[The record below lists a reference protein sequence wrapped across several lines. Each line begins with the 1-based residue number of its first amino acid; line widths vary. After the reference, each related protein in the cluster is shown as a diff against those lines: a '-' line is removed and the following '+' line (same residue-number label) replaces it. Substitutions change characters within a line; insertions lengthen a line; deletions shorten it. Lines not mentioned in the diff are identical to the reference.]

1 MIIEEKENESLLNNN
16 SSEENHADKT
26 LNNIDEN
33 KSEENSSDISNTV
46 NDLTSEEKE
55 LKSAD
60 SLDGVYNSN
69 ASTAKKVE
77 SSSFS
82 PLNKFDEKDDVIS
95 IIESKREEYSKQ
107 YKKKNLISKILNITL
122 AVLLIL
128 ALVILVL
135 SNIKVG
141 DSQIIPYAW
150 VPITVISLAGGFAIV
165 LAVITYIYN
174 KKFQVKTHNFFIFY
188 QNIAASYS
196 LSPLNTEDM
205 KIAPENQ
212 LNDEL
217 LIQAHYFSTIY
228 SISSRGLVVGKI
240 DGNDFTYGEVACTV
254 PYKSKMEANSNPVT
268 IYDLTTNEELPY
280 KPEVYKEEKEV
291 KRKGM
296 FANQTPEQSFGV
308 LGRML
313 ALKNSV
319 DSLKSVIICFKGDE
333 NTTFMPDYVS
343 NYKAYKDNRLKN
355 NIVLFLAS
363 DEAKMFFD
371 DEGINLLNQIEIDET
386 FTSGFISINS
396 YGSKLVLNLS
406 DQLMVLPI
414 ENKPDKKSFDSLK
427 DTLNKMVTFV
437 NYVSSK

>member
-196 LSPLNTEDM
+196 LSSLNTEDM

-291 KRKGM
+291 KIGKWI
-296 FANQTPEQSFGV
+296 
-308 LGRML
+308 
-313 ALKNSV
+313 K
-319 DSLKSVIICFKGDE
+319 CW
-333 NTTFMPDYVS
+333 
-343 NYKAYKDNRLKN
+343 
-355 NIVLFLAS
+355 
-363 DEAKMFFD
+363 
-371 DEGINLLNQIEIDET
+371 
-386 FTSGFISINS
+386 
-396 YGSKLVLNLS
+396 KL
-406 DQLMVLPI
+406 
-414 ENKPDKKSFDSLK
+414 
-427 DTLNKMVTFV
+427 
-437 NYVSSK
+437 SSMS